1 MIEAD
6 VLASEVGQLK
16 LCYGPC
22 VLMLMTLSLHA
33 QAKEERMVEADVLAL
48 EVKRLRAALASVAEQ
63 VFGLENRKEQLRFSM
78 QERKHE
84 IEVGCCLMHMIKGLC
99 DLILHSS

>member
-1 MIEAD
+1 
-6 VLASEVGQLK
+6 
-16 LCYGPC
+16 
-22 VLMLMTLSLHA
+22 
-33 QAKEERMVEADVLAL
+33 MVEADVLAL

-84 IEVGCCLMHMIKGLC
+84 IEVGCCLLQHHLGDLMRLAQPLEEPMVVIGLQSM
-99 DLILHSS
+99 LHAVP